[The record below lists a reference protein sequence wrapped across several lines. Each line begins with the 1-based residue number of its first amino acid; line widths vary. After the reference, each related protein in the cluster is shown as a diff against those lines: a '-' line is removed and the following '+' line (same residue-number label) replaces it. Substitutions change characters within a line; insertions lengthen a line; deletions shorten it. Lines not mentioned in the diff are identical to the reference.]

1 MTLTKLEVLKALTKF
16 PLIHRWAGL
25 SYHRELLSE
34 IERIEA
40 RFFSA
45 TVRFADNIHD
55 LYDCLLQATDVA
67 LVEDFAWFHTI
78 ELNTYTKTSGDAH
91 ALLFGLLN
99 NKYPKTEDFFKEY
112 EVRKMAGL
120 LHWYSSSYTVE
131 SFMAAGLS
139 VIGVYCEVN
148 PRSSDLD
155 GEDIFTKK
163 PLRLNPSLAAFI
175 TSRHFRLMVDD
186 LLTVTR
192 LAISSQIRVLN
203 GEANKEA
210 VAG

>member
-1 MTLTKLEVLKALTKF
+1 MMTTKLAVLKALKAM
-16 PLIHRWAGL
+16 PLIRKWAGL
-25 SYHRELLSE
+25 AYYSELLTQVE
-34 IERIEA
+34 QIEA

-45 TVRFADNIHD
+45 TVRFTDNMHL

-67 LVEDFAWFHTI
+67 LEEDFAWFQTVAM
-78 ELNTYTKTSGDAH
+78 NTYTKTSGEAH
-91 ALLFGLLN
+91 SLLAGLLEG
-99 NKYPKTEDFFKEY
+99 KFLKVEDYFKEY
-112 EVRKMAGL
+112 EVRKMTGL

-131 SFMAAGLS
+131 SFMATGLS
-139 VIGVYCEVN
+139 IIGIYCEHN
-148 PRSSDLD
+148 PHSNDED

-163 PLRLNPSLAAFI
+163 PLRLNQPLAAFI

-192 LAISSQIRVLN
+192 LAISSQIRVLD
-203 GEANKEA
+203 GEAKEA

>member
-1 MTLTKLEVLKALTKF
+1 MVTTKLGVLKTLKAM
-16 PLIHRWAGL
+16 PLIGKWAGL
-25 SYHRELLSE
+25 AYYKELLID

-45 TVRFADNIHD
+45 TVRFADNIND
-55 LYDCLLQATDVA
+55 LYDCLLQATDVV
-67 LVEDFAWFHTI
+67 LEEDFAWFHTI

-91 ALLFGLLN
+91 ALLAGLLD
-99 NKYPKTEDFFKEY
+99 NKYLKVDDYFKEY
-112 EVRKMAGL
+112 EVRKMASL
-120 LHWYSSSYTVE
+120 LYWYSSSYTVE
-131 SFMAAGLS
+131 SFMATGLS

-163 PLRLNPSLAAFI
+163 PLRLNQPLAAFI

-203 GEANKEA
+203 GEASKEA
-210 VAG
+210 IAG